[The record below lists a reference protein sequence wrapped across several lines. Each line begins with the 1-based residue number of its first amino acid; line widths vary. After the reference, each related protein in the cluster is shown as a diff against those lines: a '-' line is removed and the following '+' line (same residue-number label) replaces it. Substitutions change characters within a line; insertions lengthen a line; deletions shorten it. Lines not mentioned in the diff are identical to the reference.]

1 MVVPRRIGMTNV
13 YVVTY
18 NEKDGYDGTM
28 TSVEKVFYNRE
39 DAITYVNRKK
49 ETVYTWYDYEVVE
62 IE

>member
-1 MVVPRRIGMTNV
+1 MTNV

-39 DAITYVNRKK
+39 DARDYINRKK